1 MIKEAL
7 YYLQAEDSER
17 DKRYRKEKVVER
29 AAIENSTQPPRLS
42 NPAAKSHC
50 CPSLEKWSLTF
61 NSSWK
66 RERLCEVG
74 D

>member
-17 DKRYRKEKVVER
+17 DKRNRKEKVVER

-50 CPSLEKWSLTF
+50 CPSLEKW
-61 NSSWK
+61 
-66 RERLCEVG
+66 
-74 D
+74 